1 MDIVLM
7 LLGFVLLVVGGEY
20 LVRASVGLSFKLN
33 ISKMVIGLTVVS
45 FATSVPELLVS
56 LNAALQGAPSIAI
69 NNVIG
74 SNIANIGLV
83 LGITAICTTIE
94 VDKSFYKFNWPALII
109 FSLLIYY
116 FLQNDQQLSSFE
128 GWILFIALLVFIFLL
143 LKKFRTSKAED
154 SDAIIDAL
162 SKVSY
167 FKILIWLAIGGVAL
181 YFGADWLVNGAV
193 VVAQKMGVSEAVISV
208 SLVAVGTSI
217 PELAASKIA
226 SSGILELAASIIAVI
241 KKEKA
246 ISLGNLIGS
255 NIFNIGSVLGLTSIL
270 KTIPVVDTQIL
281 SRDVLWML
289 VFAIVIMPLVLISK
303 RHKLQFKEGFLLVLL
318 YSVFIILVFL

>member
-1 MDIVLM
+1 M

-143 LKKFRTSKAED
+143 LKKFRTSKVED
-154 SDAIIDAL
+154 SDDIIDAL

-167 FKILIWLAIGGVAL
+167 FKILIWHAIGGVAL
-181 YFGADWLVNGAV
+181 YIGADWLVNGAV

-217 PELAASKIA
+217 P
-226 SSGILELAASIIAVI
+226 ELAASIIAVI

>member
-1 MDIVLM
+1 MEVLFM
-7 LLGFVLLVVGGEY
+7 ILGFVLLVIGGEY

-33 ISKMVIGLTVVS
+33 LSKMVIGLTVVS

-56 LNAALQGAPSIAI
+56 LNAALQGAPAIAI
-69 NNVIG
+69 NNVVG

-94 VDKSFYKFNWPALII
+94 VDQSFYKFNWPALIV
-109 FSLLIYY
+109 FSLLVYY
-116 FLQNDQQLSSFE
+116 FLQNDQQLTSVE
-128 GWILFIALLVFIFLL
+128 GWFLFAALLVFIFLL
-143 LKKFRTSKAED
+143 LKKSKVSSAEA
-154 SDAIIDAL
+154 SDTTIDAL

-167 FKILIWLAIGGVAL
+167 FKIVLWLTIGGLAL
-181 YFGADWLVNGAV
+181 FFGAEWLVDGAV
-193 VVAQKMGVSEAVISV
+193 VVAEEMGVSEAVISV

-217 PELAASKIA
+217 PELAASLMAI
-226 SSGILELAASIIAVI
+226 I

-255 NIFNIGSVLGLTSIL
+255 NIFNIGSVLGLTSVVQ
-270 KTIPVVDTQIL
+270 TIPLEDPQIL

-289 VFAIVIMPLVLISK
+289 VFAAITLPLVVIAK
-303 RHKLQFKEGFLLVLL
+303 RHKLQFKEGFFLVLL
-318 YSVFIILVFL
+318 YSVFMILVFL

>member
-1 MDIVLM
+1 MDVLF
-7 LLGFVLLVVGGEY
+7 LILGFLLLVVGGEY

-33 ISKMVIGLTVVS
+33 LSKMVIGLTVVS

-56 LNAALQGAPSIAI
+56 LNAVLQGAPAIAI
-69 NNVIG
+69 NNVVG

-94 VDKSFYKFNWPALII
+94 VDQSFYKFNWLALII
-109 FSLLIYY
+109 FSLLVYY
-116 FLQNDQQLSSFE
+116 FIQNDQQLTSLE
-128 GWILFIALLVFIFLL
+128 GWFLFVGLLVFIFLL
-143 LKKFRTSKAED
+143 LKKSKVSSAEA
-154 SDAIIDAL
+154 SETTIDAL

-167 FKILIWLAIGGVAL
+167 FKIFVWLSIGGVAL
-181 YFGADWLVNGAV
+181 FFGAEWLVDGAV
-193 VVAQKMGVSEAVISV
+193 VVAEKMGVSESVISV

-217 PELAASKIA
+217 PELAAS
-226 SSGILELAASIIAVI
+226 LMAVI

-255 NIFNIGSVLGLTSIL
+255 NIFNIGSVLGLTSIVQ
-270 KTIPVVDTQIL
+270 TIPVEDPQIL

-289 VFAIVIMPLVLISK
+289 VFAAITLPLVMIAK
-303 RHKLQFKEGFLLVLL
+303 RHKLQFKEGFFLVLL
-318 YSVFIILVFL
+318 YSVFMILVFL

>member
-1 MDIVLM
+1 MDVMFMI
-7 LLGFVLLVVGGEY
+7 LGFVLLVVGGEY

-33 ISKMVIGLTVVS
+33 LSKMVIGLTVVS

-56 LNAALQGAPSIAI
+56 LNAALQGVPAIAI

-94 VDKSFYKFNWPALII
+94 VDQSFYKFNWPALIV

-116 FLQNDQQLSSFE
+116 FLQNDHQLTSIE
-128 GWILFIALLVFIFLL
+128 GWVLFATLLVFIFLL
-143 LKKFRTSKAED
+143 LKNSRSS
-154 SDAIIDAL
+154 SDQASDTTIDAL

-167 FKILIWLAIGGVAL
+167 FKIFVWLTIGGVAL
-181 YFGADWLVNGAV
+181 YFGAKWLVDGAV
-193 VVAQKMGVSEAVISV
+193 VVAEKMGVSEAVISV

-217 PELAASKIA
+217 P
-226 SSGILELAASIIAVI
+226 ELAASIIAVI

-255 NIFNIGSVLGLTSIL
+255 NIFNIGSVLGLTSIV
-270 KTIPVVDTQIL
+270 KSISVDDSQIL
-281 SRDVLWML
+281 SRDILWML
-289 VFAIVIMPLVLISK
+289 VFAVIILPLVVLKK
-303 RHKLQFKEGFLLVLL
+303 RNKLQFKEGFFLVLL
-318 YSVFIILVFL
+318 YSVFIVLVFRS